1 MRFAERTLTLVQIA
15 PRKRKTGA
23 LGGLSEAF
31 SSEKTPIRASI
42 LPMDGALETLEAGAR
57 HPERL
62 RILIA
67 ANAKAAAG
75 DGVQIGDR
83 MYRIIDVQRWAAHW
97 ELLCEAI

>member
-1 MRFAERTLTLVQIA
+1 MRFAERTLIRVQIA
-15 PRKRKTGA
+15 KRKRKIGE

-31 SSEKTPIRASI
+31 SSEKTPTRASI
-42 LPMDGALETLEAGAR
+42 LPMDGALETMEAGAR
-57 HPERL
+57 HPERI

-67 ANAKAAAG
+67 ANAEAAAG

-97 ELLCEAI
+97 ELICEAI